1 VPFTAAA
8 VLFKAAG
15 GGGAAAIVV
24 LLMTVVFPAA
34 IAAMAVALPVAP
46 CVRVTVD
53 RTVVGGRLV
62 VLVTVCPL
70 TIWVIVVSLPG
81 DVSWIMMISTPPAL
95 GGGCVSLWYC
105 DMSFLSDIFGVRG
118 SSRSWIMR

>member
-1 VPFTAAA
+1 MPFTAAA

-95 GGGCVSLWYC
+95 GGDVLVCGLV
-105 DMSFLSDIFGVRG
+105 I
-118 SSRSWIMR
+118 